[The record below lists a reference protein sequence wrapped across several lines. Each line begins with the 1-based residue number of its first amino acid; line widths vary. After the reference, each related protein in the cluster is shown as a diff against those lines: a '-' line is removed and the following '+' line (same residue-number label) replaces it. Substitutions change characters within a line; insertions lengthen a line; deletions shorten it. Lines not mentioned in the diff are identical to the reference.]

1 MVSQGGEGGAYEE
14 GGYTGQ
20 SSYSDG
26 GVAAA
31 IAGMGQT
38 LGAALGSRTAAD
50 DNASDIRKKERLEGK
65 SKDLKDRANKAVS
78 CDTESRLNANAA
90 RKDKRIEK
98 TNARIEAFNKAEKPT
113 LKSDVVGKTTPVIVN
128 AKINPVPTKE
138 EVGKSW
144 NEFLDPATA
153 ASKKMFGNTL
163 QKKNTWVKG

>member
-1 MVSQGGEGGAYEE
+1 
-14 GGYTGQ
+14 
-20 SSYSDG
+20 
-26 GVAAA
+26 
-31 IAGMGQT
+31 MGQM
-38 LGAALGSRTAAD
+38 LGAAISSRTAAD

-90 RKDKRIEK
+90 RKDKRIEE

-113 LKSDVVGKTTPVIVN
+113 LKSDIVGKTTPVIVN
-128 AKINPVPTKE
+128 AKVSPAPTKE

-153 ASKKMFGNTL
+153 ASKKLFGNTL
-163 QKKNTWVKG
+163 QKKNAWVKG